1 MMTGLTRRDVLG
13 AAAGFGAMGIVPSA
27 AADNFRI
34 VLLGQSLIQHDLRP
48 QKWDGMKIF
57 ARMFAGADACFTDL
71 ETTIIGSH
79 GGAVTRDPALL
90 HRADPSVIDCLT
102 AMHVDLFATANNHAF
117 DVGTGGITDTMSAL
131 ADRHVAFA
139 GTGTDVAGASAPGY
153 LASRYGKVALV
164 AMATGKIREG
174 GAATPERPGVNEIR
188 QDSPGVLNEEDVTRF
203 LAAIRQAAQQSA
215 MVIAY
220 NHNHYWEQ
228 AIADTPDWQKKLAR
242 RCIDAGAHIFVSHGA
257 PLLQGI
263 EVYKDR
269 PIFYDLGNFIYQS
282 PDAANP
288 YGPETWRSVIAECRF
303 DARGLQRAT
312 LTPITLNP
320 EGLGGPADFE
330 TKGRPSIA
338 AGPQAQSILEHLA
351 AMCSPL
357 GTQLRIAGG
366 LGRLE
371 RQA

>member
-1 MMTGLTRRDVLG
+1 MTGLTRRGVLG
-13 AAAGFGAMGIVPSA
+13 TAAGFGAMVIFPCA
-27 AADNFRI
+27 AADQFRI
-34 VLLGQSLIQHDLRP
+34 LLLGQSLIQHDLRA
-48 QKWDGMKIF
+48 QKWEGMKIF

-71 ETTIIGSH
+71 ETTIIGGH

-117 DVGTGGITDTMSAL
+117 DVGTGGVTDTMSAL
-131 ADRHVAFA
+131 ADRHIAYA
-139 GTGTDVAGASAPGY
+139 GTGNDLAGASAPAY
-153 LASRYGKVALV
+153 LASPHGKVALV

-174 GAATPERPGVNEIR
+174 GAATPDRPGVHEIR
-188 QDSPGVLNEEDVTRF
+188 QDGPGVLNEEDVMRF
-203 LAAIRQAAQQSA
+203 LAAIREAAQQSA

-220 NHNHYWEQ
+220 NHNHYWE
-228 AIADTPDWQKKLAR
+228 AVIADTPDWQKKLAR
-242 RCIDAGAHIFVSHGA
+242 RCIDAGARIFVSHGA

-263 EVYKDR
+263 EIYKDC

-282 PDAANP
+282 PDLANP
-288 YGPETWRSVIAECRF
+288 YGPETWRSVIAECHF
-303 DARGLQRAT
+303 DANGLQRAT
-312 LTPITLNP
+312 LTPITLNS
-320 EGLGGPADFE
+320 EGLGGATDFE

-338 AGPQAQSILEHLA
+338 VGPKAQAILEHLG

-357 GTQLRIAGG
+357 GTQLRIEGG